1 MSKTPY
7 FALCAA
13 LAACGPTPS
22 RPDAEV
28 RDSGMFDGAMTAPDG
43 GMWPDDAMSMV
54 DADPLPPVPIPDRMA
69 GQRVPL
75 SAQCDVADPAR
86 CLLPWPSNTFT
97 RVDRTSATGIR
108 LAIAS
113 QRLGGGDDATS
124 LNRADGFSRVTP
136 IMTVVTGVVD
146 PASLGEGT
154 NAVIRVVKSSPG
166 PGHGTLV
173 PLRLRA
179 VESRTTG
186 RPETAILAYPLAP
199 LEAGTDYAVVL
210 MDSVRTTDGPGPA
223 PDAIAR
229 ASLGLAEPSTGTEA
243 RLRAYHAP
251 SRAALMAAGVDLTR
265 VVRLWDFTTR
275 SDDNATQA
283 LQMMRERMLSVAMS
297 GSYSITIT
305 SVVRPASGDIA
316 LIVSGKLTGVPDFVD
331 RTARVLARNADG
343 SPRMTGVH
351 DVPFRVTIPRGAGSY
366 RPILFGHGLGGDYD
380 DDSFDAAIAG
390 AGAAKVS
397 VRFAGLTGSDVLDTI
412 GGLQRAAMGSEWMA
426 ALSQQSLADIVL
438 VQRAL
443 AGVLGDTLAG
453 PSIGGMPNPAAGR
466 RVDTTRQVWAG
477 GSLGGTMG
485 LVYSQLEREIA
496 GAALNVPGAGWTGYL
511 VLSSVFALGRGL
523 LLASYRTDV
532 NLQLAVAM
540 AQTNLDAVDGAI
552 WASRSNAR
560 SVPLLIQQS
569 MGDPVLPAPGTEMV
583 ATVTRARQLGA
594 VLSPVYGVTPQ
605 ANGEVID
612 GVAFTQ
618 FRVPSR
624 VTDAYDIH
632 GFAARDTIAG
642 DAAREQIFAF
652 IHSVWNGM
660 PRSLTPSYCVVN
672 MPMNSCD
679 FSASP

>member
-1 MSKTPY
+1 MRKAPN

-13 LAACGPTPS
+13 LAACGPTQS

-28 RDSGMFDGAMTAPDG
+28 RDSGGFDGSMTLPDG
-43 GMWPDDAMSMV
+43 EVSSDDATSMG
-54 DADPLPPVPIPDRMA
+54 DADPLPSMPIPDRMP

-75 SAQCDVADPAR
+75 SAQCDVADQAR

-97 RVDRTSATGIR
+97 RVDMASATGLR
-108 LAIAS
+108 LAVSS
-113 QRLGGGDDATS
+113 QRLGGGDDAAS

-136 IMTVVTGVVD
+136 IVTVVTGVVD

-166 PGHGTLV
+166 MGNGTLV

-179 VESRTTG
+179 VESRATG

-210 MDSVRTTDGPGPA
+210 MDAVRTTDGPGPA
-223 PDAIAR
+223 PDPIAR
-229 ASLGLAEPSTGTEA
+229 ASLALAEPTTGTEA

-251 SRAALMAAGVDLTR
+251 SRAALMTAGVDLSK
-265 VVRLWDFTTR
+265 VVRVWDFTTR
-275 SDDNATQA
+275 SDDNATQT
-283 LQMMRERMLSVAMS
+283 LRTLRERMLSVAMS
-297 GSYSITIT
+297 TGYSITIT
-305 SVVRPASGDIA
+305 SAMRPASGDIA
-316 LIVSGKLTGVPDFVD
+316 LIVDGKLTGVPDFVD
-331 RTARVLARNADG
+331 RTARLLARNADG

-351 DVPFRVTIPRGAGSY
+351 DVPFRVTIPRGTGNY
-366 RPILFGHGLGGDYD
+366 RPILFGHGLGGDYN

-397 VRFAGLTGSDVLDTI
+397 IRFAGLTGADVLDTI
-412 GGLQRAAMGSEWMA
+412 GGLNRAAMGSEWMA
-426 ALSQQSLADIVL
+426 ALSQQSLADAVL

-443 AGVLGDTLAG
+443 AGALGDTLAA
-453 PSIGGMPNPAAGR
+453 PSIGGMANPASGR

-485 LVYSQLEREIA
+485 LVYSQLESEIA

-511 VLSSVFALGRGL
+511 VLSSVFGLGRGL
-523 LLASYRTDV
+523 LLATYRTDV
-532 NLQLAVAM
+532 SLQLAVAI
-540 AQTNLDAVDGAI
+540 AQTNLDAIDGAI

-560 SVPLLIQQS
+560 SVPLVIQQS

-594 VLSPVYGVTPQ
+594 ALSPVFGVTPQ
-605 ANGEVID
+605 ANGEVLN

-624 VTDAYDIH
+624 VTGAYDVH
-632 GFAARDTIAG
+632 GFGARDTIAG

-652 IHSVWNGM
+652 IQSVWNGM